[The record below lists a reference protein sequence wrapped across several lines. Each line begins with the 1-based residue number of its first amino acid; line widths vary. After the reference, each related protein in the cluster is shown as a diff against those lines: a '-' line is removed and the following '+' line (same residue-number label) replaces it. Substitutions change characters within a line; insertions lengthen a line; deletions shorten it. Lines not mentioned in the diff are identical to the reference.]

1 MKTEFKSPKSK
12 IKHIAPHED
21 YLVALCE
28 DGSLW
33 KVNIGNTNNQLFE
46 PIAIFNSKNKSYGV
60 VGRFNFLGTV
70 RSSKDIA

>member
-12 IKHIAPHED
+12 IKHIAPYED
-21 YLVALCE
+21 YLVALSE

-33 KVNIGNTNNQLFE
+33 KVNISNTNNQLFE
-46 PIAIFNSKNKSYGV
+46 PIAIFNGKNNGYGV
-60 VGRFNFLGTV
+60 IRRLNFLGTV